1 MVESWAAGTP
11 VLQSDAVDPNLV
23 VDGENGYLFPS
34 EDVDALA
41 RKMLEAYQK
50 RPQLPALGK
59 NGKQLVL
66 KHFTYENLIQ
76 IYETRYTEL
85 LR

>member
-23 VDGENGYLFPS
+23 RDGENSYLFPS

-50 RPQLPALGK
+50 RALLPAMGK

-76 IYETRYTEL
+76 IYETLYTKL
-85 LR
+85 LS